1 MGVLGATMQHDHQ
14 GRTVRNTCR
23 SIHIHFQITGITS
36 KVSDLGQLCFG
47 LGRPPTQ
54 GPSSMGGAGYK
65 NQDHGNLSQDLRFFS
80 SAKAMVSYHGKILF
94 RSIFHPMWFTGWD

>member
-1 MGVLGATMQHDHQ
+1 
-14 GRTVRNTCR
+14 
-23 SIHIHFQITGITS
+23 
-36 KVSDLGQLCFG
+36 
-47 LGRPPTQ
+47 
-54 GPSSMGGAGYK
+54 MGGAGYK